1 MRRQPVRR
9 NGFEAVSNSPRAA
22 DPPDGVAR
30 LLSSRFQRQE
40 NDMAINNTTSTSTS
54 HMSGTGSTQQ
64 PSSSLAPG
72 RRPVDSEEAKSWF
85 EAMARAW
92 GNALDQQASRVTE
105 LSQELSNGG
114 DQPSTMTVLTAES
127 LKMQFLANN
136 ASTANNSVGQALET
150 LGKKE

>member
-1 MRRQPVRR
+1 
-9 NGFEAVSNSPRAA
+9 
-22 DPPDGVAR
+22 
-30 LLSSRFQRQE
+30 
-40 NDMAINNTTSTSTS
+40 MAISNTNPTSTA
-54 HMSGTGSTQQ
+54 HMSGTGSTLQ
-64 PSSSLAPG
+64 PTTSLSPG

-92 GNALDQQASRVTE
+92 GNALDQQAARVTS
-105 LSQELSNGG
+105 LSDQLSNGG